1 MPGETVLDPFGGL
14 FTVPMCAVKLARKAV
29 SIELNPGYFYDGCN
43 YVRAAELK
51 ASTPTLFDLME
62 AEEAPVEEV

>member
-1 MPGETVLDPFGGL
+1 MRENCPH
-14 FTVPMCAVKLARKAV
+14 C
-29 SIELNPGYFYDGCN
+29 